1 MQNKIE
7 TLDIKELEKLK
18 KYYLAKIAEIDNQ
31 ITKKENLV
39 RAQLEQKRKDYIL
52 SEEQIKERVN
62 KYLH

>member
-39 RAQLEQKRKDYIL
+39 RAQLEQKKKRLYIKRRTNQRK
-52 SEEQIKERVN
+52 SK
-62 KYLH
+62 